1 MNAYKN
7 RDYEQA
13 LIETFLNFDDI
24 LKTKKVNEMLKKFE
38 KNQLSEKQEFEMQIS
53 FNYLK
58 DEYILNEFPCK
69 SVSLDIAADKGSLS
83 DKRSSSK

>member
-58 DEYILNEFPCK
+58 DEYILTEFPCK

-83 DKRSSSK
+83 DKCSSSK